1 MTQNQSETRNQSE
14 TQAQS
19 GTRSRTGKE
28 TVTVIGL
35 GPMGQAMAAAYLDAG
50 YEVTVWN
57 RSPGK
62 DAGLL
67 ARGARPAATAAEAV
81 AASGLTVLSLID
93 VDVMYGTLAE
103 ADLTGRVLANLSS
116 DVPDKARAAARW
128 AEERGASYL
137 TGGVNVPPT
146 GIGQAGASVFVSGP
160 REAYDGHRAAL
171 DVLAATD
178 YRGAD
183 PGHAQ
188 LYYQL
193 NMIMFWTAYTGWYQ
207 ALAVARANGLT
218 AAEVLPYA
226 GATADT
232 MRGFFEGSAP
242 LVDAGAHEGT
252 YERLAMCAASV
263 EHVLHTAADSGV
275 DTGILAAHAELYRR
289 GVAAGFGADSSSRLI
304 GLLEGAV
311 AEPASAPARI

>member
-1 MTQNQSETRNQSE
+1 MNQSQSQSQDHKQNQNQSP
-14 TQAQS
+14 A
-19 GTRSRTGKE
+19 RT
-28 TVTVIGL
+28 VSVIGL
-35 GPMGQAMAAAYLDAG
+35 GPMGRAMAAAYLDAG

-62 DAGLL
+62 DAELL
-67 ARGARPAATAAEAV
+67 ARGARPAASAAKAV
-81 AASGLTVLSLID
+81 GASALTVLSLID
-93 VDVMYGTLAE
+93 VDAMYATLGD

-116 DVPDKARAAARW
+116 DVPDKARAAAVW
-128 AEERGASYL
+128 AAARGASYL
-137 TGGVNVPPT
+137 TGGVNVPPS
-146 GIGQAGASVFVSGP
+146 GIAQEGASVFVSGP

-183 PGHAQ
+183 PGYAQ

-218 AAEVLPYA
+218 AADIVPYA
-226 GATADT
+226 GYTADT
-232 MRGFFEGSAP
+232 MRGFYEGSAP
-242 LVDAGAHEGT
+242 LIDADAHEGT

-263 EHVLHTAADSGV
+263 EHILHTAADSGV
-275 DTGILAAHAELYRR
+275 DTGILAAHADLYRR

-304 GLLEGAV
+304 RLLGEKD
-311 AEPASAPARI
+311 

>member
-1 MTQNQSETRNQSE
+1 MNQVSTVQD
-14 TQAQS
+14 T
-19 GTRSRTGKE
+19 K
-28 TVTVIGL
+28 VTVVGL
-35 GPMGQAMAAAYLDAG
+35 GPMGRAMAAAYLDAG

-57 RSPGK
+57 RSAGK
-62 DAGLL
+62 DADLV
-67 ARGARPAATAAEAV
+67 ARGARRAAGIGEAV
-81 AASGLTVLSLID
+81 AASRLTVLSLID
-93 VDVMYGTLAE
+93 VEAMYGALGDTELR
-103 ADLTGRVLANLSS
+103 GRVLANLSS

-128 AEERGASYL
+128 AGERGAAYL

-146 GIGQAGASVFVSGP
+146 GIGQEGSSVFVSGP
-160 REAYDGHRAAL
+160 EEVYEEHRAAL

-183 PGHAQ
+183 PGYAQ

-193 NMIMFWTAYTGWYQ
+193 NMILFWTAYTGWYQ

-218 AAEVLPYA
+218 AADILPYA
-226 GATADT
+226 GYTADS
-232 MRGFFEGSAP
+232 MRGFYTQGAP
-242 LVDAGAHEGT
+242 RVDAGEHGGA

-304 GLLEGAV
+304 GLLGGAGR
-311 AEPASAPARI
+311 PA

>member
-1 MTQNQSETRNQSE
+1 MSKNQSQNQNQNE
-14 TQAQS
+14 RA
-19 GTRSRTGKE
+19 
-28 TVTVIGL
+28 TVSVLGL

-67 ARGARPAATAAEAV
+67 ARGAHPAATAAEAV
-81 AASGLTVLSLID
+81 AASALTVLSLID
-93 VDVMYGTLAE
+93 VDAMYGVLAD
-103 ADLTGRVLANLSS
+103 ASLTGRVLANLSS

-137 TGGVNVPPT
+137 TGGVNVPPS
-146 GIGQAGASVFVSGP
+146 GIGQEGASVFVSGP
-160 REAYDGHRAAL
+160 REAYEGHRAAL

-183 PGHAQ
+183 PGYAQ

-218 AAEVLPYA
+218 AADVLPYA
-226 GATADT
+226 GYTADA
-232 MRGFFEGSAP
+232 MRGFYEGSAP

-252 YERLAMCAASV
+252 HQRLAMCAASV

-289 GVAAGFGADSSSRLI
+289 GVGAGFGADSSSRLI
-304 GLLEGAV
+304 GLLEGAG
-311 AEPASAPARI
+311 SAARSQA

>member
-1 MTQNQSETRNQSE
+1 MNQVPNQAPN
-14 TQAQS
+14 Q
-19 GTRSRTGKE
+19 
-28 TVTVIGL
+28 VTVIGL
-35 GPMGQAMAAAYLDAG
+35 GPMGLAMAGAYLDAG

-62 DAGLL
+62 DTELV
-67 ARGARPAATAAEAV
+67 ARGARRAGSAAEAV

-93 VDVMYGTLAE
+93 VDAAYTALAD
-103 ADLTGRVLANLSS
+103 ADLHGRVLANLSS

-128 AEERGASYL
+128 ARERGASYL

-146 GIGQAGASVFVSGP
+146 GIGREGSSMFVSGP
-160 REAYDGHRAAL
+160 GEVYAAHRAAL

-183 PGHAQ
+183 AGHAQ

-218 AAEVLPYA
+218 AADLVPYA
-226 GATADT
+226 GATADSL
-232 MRGFFEGSAP
+232 RGFYEGGAP
-242 LVDAGAHEGT
+242 LIDADAHEGT

-263 EHVLHTAADSGV
+263 EHILHTAADSGV
-275 DTGILAAHAELYRR
+275 DTGILSAHADLYRR

-304 GLLEGAV
+304 NLLRGA
-311 AEPASAPARI
+311 APAA

>member
-1 MTQNQSETRNQSE
+1 MSQVSADTTR
-14 TQAQS
+14 TAAA
-19 GTRSRTGKE
+19 T
-28 TVTVIGL
+28 TVTVVGL
-35 GPMGQAMAAAYLDAG
+35 GPMGRAMAAAYLDAG

-62 DAGLL
+62 DAELV
-67 ARGARPAATAAEAV
+67 ARGAHRAATAAEAV
-81 AASGLTVLSLID
+81 AASPLTVVSLID
-93 VDVMYGTLAE
+93 VDAVYSALGD
-103 ADLTGRVLANLSS
+103 ADLGGRALANLSS
-116 DVPDKARAAARW
+116 DVPDKARKAADW
-128 AEERGASYL
+128 AGERGAAYL
-137 TGGVNVPPT
+137 TGGVNVPPA
-146 GIGQAGASVFVSGP
+146 GIGQEGSSVFVSGP
-160 REAYDGHRAAL
+160 RAVYEEHRAAL

-218 AAEVLPYA
+218 AADVVPYA
-226 GATADT
+226 AYTADT
-232 MRGFFEGSAP
+232 LRGFYEGSAP
-242 LVDAGAHEGT
+242 LIDADDHAGT

-275 DTGILAAHAELYRR
+275 DTAILAAHADLYRR
-289 GVAAGFGADSSSRLI
+289 GVAAGFGSDSSSRLI
-304 GLLEGAV
+304 GVLGT
-311 AEPASAPARI
+311 R